1 VIEATGGLIRGSKSQ
16 AKETL
21 AGCKIS
27 SDEVDD
33 VWKLFDDGYY
43 LRHRS
48 DEIVWHTELL
58 AGAQS
63 RGAGGLVDVRLQKNG
78 DGVEAVLYTPR
89 IRHTFAHATAV
100 LDALGM
106 NIVDARIVPIA
117 AGYSIDTYIFMELD
131 KRMDIDD
138 ARLNKIRR
146 SLSRI
151 LTAADETTA
160 KVTRAAPRRVRMF
173 NTSTSVQFGK
183 NTQDGRTV
191 MNLVAADQPGLLS
204 KVGQVFIELGIYI
217 DAAKIMTI
225 GERAED
231 VFYICDEAGK
241 PIDEATKTR
250 LRDALVD
257 KLDNKCKT

>member
-1 VIEATGGLIRGSKSQ
+1 MDREQLISEKKSQ
-16 AKETL
+16 ARESL
-21 AGCKIS
+21 AEKKIGGEKI
-27 SDEVDD
+27 DAI
-33 VWKLFDDGYY
+33 WKLFDDGYY

-48 DEIVWHTELL
+48 DEIVWHTEWL
-58 AGAQS
+58 AS
-63 RGAGGLVDVRLQKNG
+63 SDIDSTTGLVDVRQQA
-78 DGVEAVLYTPR
+78 DGIAAVLYTPR
-89 IRHTFAHATAV
+89 TRRTFAHATAV
-100 LDALGM
+100 LDELSM

-117 AGYSIDTYIFMELD
+117 DGYSIDTYIFMELD
-131 KRMDIDD
+131 KRMEIDD

-146 SLSRI
+146 ALTRI
-151 LTAADETTA
+151 LTVADENTA
-160 KVTRAAPRRVRMF
+160 KVTRATPRRVRMF

-204 KVGQVFIELGIYI
+204 KVGQVFIELGIDI

-241 PIDEATKTR
+241 PIDETTKTR
-250 LRDALVD
+250 LHDTLID
-257 KLDNKCKT
+257 KLDSKCKT